1 MVGMICMGLMKGE
14 GRNVDEISSRVWE
27 FGIWTWVIIA
37 FAFFLVSRFFYA
49 PILLSL
55 PTNDVLVMICYNTRF

>member
-1 MVGMICMGLMKGE
+1 MLTRYHRG
-14 GRNVDEISSRVWE
+14 

-49 PILLSL
+49 PILLSF
-55 PTNDVLVMICYNTRF
+55 PTNDVLVMICYNNTVLMYQ